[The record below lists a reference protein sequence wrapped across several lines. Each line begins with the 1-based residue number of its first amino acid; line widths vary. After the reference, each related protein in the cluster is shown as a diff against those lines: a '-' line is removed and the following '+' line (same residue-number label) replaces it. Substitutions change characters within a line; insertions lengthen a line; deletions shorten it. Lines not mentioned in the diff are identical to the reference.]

1 MVGVRWTTSTWSVRQ
16 NRRAPAQATSHGARG
31 ATTRRPAELR
41 YDSTMDRPSD
51 NDARALLGLPMAY
64 LLPPTEV
71 IAADARRIVETNLA
85 LARDLS
91 EQGIGISPIW
101 ERQGSHAAV
110 REVLLPAEFARRYFT
125 GGGLVVLGKPG
136 VRTLVAELMPW
147 MAEDP
152 GSAAVAL
159 DDTRET
165 WMSEDAP
172 MRPLAALYGGHFKLL
187 SLMLADL
194 ARKADA
200 GFDTLDW
207 IASLGLPVEE
217 FRDDDDP
224 SASQIHERMESRMDA
239 MWAEEDAWLES
250 GAR

>member
-1 MVGVRWTTSTWSVRQ
+1 
-16 NRRAPAQATSHGARG
+16 
-31 ATTRRPAELR
+31 
-41 YDSTMDRPSD
+41 MDRLSAD
-51 NDARALLGLPMAY
+51 DARAMLGLPMAY
-64 LLPPTEV
+64 LLPPPEV
-71 IAADARRIVETNLA
+71 LAADARRIVETNLA
-85 LARDLS
+85 LARDLGA
-91 EQGIGISPIW
+91 QGLGIAPIW

-110 REVLLPAEFARRYFT
+110 REVLLPADFARRYFG
-125 GGGLVVLGKPG
+125 GGGLVVLRKPG

-152 GSAAVAL
+152 GRAAVAL
-159 DDTRET
+159 DDTHDL
-165 WMSEDAP
+165 WIPDDAP
-172 MRPLAALYGGHFKLL
+172 LRPLPSLYGGHFKLL

-224 SASQIHERMESRMDA
+224 SVSEIHDRMESRMDA
-239 MWAEEDAWLES
+239 MWAQEEAWLES
-250 GAR
+250 AAR